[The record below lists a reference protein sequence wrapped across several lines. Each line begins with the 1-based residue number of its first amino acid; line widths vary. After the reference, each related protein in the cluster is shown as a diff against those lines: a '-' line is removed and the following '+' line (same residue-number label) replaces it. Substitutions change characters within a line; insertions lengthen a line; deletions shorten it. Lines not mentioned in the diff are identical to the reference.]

1 MNEYERQPPESAGAW
16 LRRLTGVNVS
26 GLPVERR
33 RAQAGYLA
41 EARRLVQQEQQQA
54 RWGNGRR
61 G

>member
-1 MNEYERQPPESAGAW
+1 MNEFERQPPEGTGAW
-16 LRRLTGVNVS
+16 LGRLTRVDVS
-26 GLPVERR
+26 RLSVEQR
-33 RAQAGYLA
+33 RAHAGYLA